1 MPEIEESPLKILRR
15 QAVQKIQDRSRR
27 AREEESTASSASPT
41 RALPETPEVPQ
52 AAQED
57 TAAPLGSGEMPPVAP
72 GEPAH
77 PSLLGM

>member
-41 RALPETPEVPQ
+41 RALPETPEGVR
-52 AAQED
+52 
-57 TAAPLGSGEMPPVAP
+57 GRGRRSPVT
-72 GEPAH
+72 
-77 PSLLGM
+77 SQLSV